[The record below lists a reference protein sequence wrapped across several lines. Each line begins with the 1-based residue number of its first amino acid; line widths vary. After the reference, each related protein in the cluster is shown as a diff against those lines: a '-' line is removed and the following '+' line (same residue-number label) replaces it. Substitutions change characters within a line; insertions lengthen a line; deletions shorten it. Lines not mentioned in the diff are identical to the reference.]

1 MLERRRKNKNYD
13 IVPGDEGDVD
23 LELGEGVGG
32 AEGQETGVVE
42 TDAGAGAETGTAVGK
57 KSVTEELDNWD
68 ENADD
73 EWEEADGNE
82 AAEAGKSAAAGGD
95 EDGKKRAD

>member
-13 IVPGDEGDVD
+13 IVPGEEGDVD

-32 AEGQETGVVE
+32 AEGQETGRVE
-42 TDAGAGAETGTAVGK
+42 ADAGAGAEMGGK
-57 KSVTEELDNWD
+57 RTVTEELDNWD

-73 EWEEADGNE
+73 EWEEADWNE
-82 AAEAGKSAAAGGD
+82 AAEAGKSAAGGE